1 MTNNHMRLLTEQELQ
16 SIYEGNIFT
25 SIWNWIK
32 KHLLCPTFN
41 LYTRF
46 KNTDAAVEKVSFG
59 AIHAD
64 VIQRM
69 EGGSKMSRILPP
81 RDADKKTATWAR
93 PVAV

>member
-1 MTNNHMRLLTEQELQ
+1 MTNNHTRLLTEQALQ
-16 SIYEGNIFT
+16 SIYGGNIFT

-46 KNTDAAVEKVSFG
+46 KNTDTGIEKVYFG

-64 VIQRM
+64 TIQRM
-69 EGGSKMSRILPP
+69 GSKISRILPP